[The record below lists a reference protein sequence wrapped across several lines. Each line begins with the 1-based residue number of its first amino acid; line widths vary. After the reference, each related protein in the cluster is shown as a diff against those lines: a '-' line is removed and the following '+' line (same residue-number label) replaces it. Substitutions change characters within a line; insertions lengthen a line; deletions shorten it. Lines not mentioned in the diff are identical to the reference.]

1 MPKRPE
7 HVLRHIAEAIERI
20 EKYAAGKTLADYES
34 NELLQG
40 AVERWIEVISEAS
53 RSIPD
58 DFKADHLDISWRA
71 IAGICNLMR
80 HGYEN
85 VRNDVIWDIVENR
98 IPPLKRAIEAMA
110 AKHGIDLYSDQWRSA
125 EGIFVVGWIEAAR
138 WPKSNIYLGGALA
151 GLQTRLQGPSA

>member
-20 EKYAAGKTLADYES
+20 EKYAAGKTLADYDS

-58 DFKADHLDISWRA
+58 DFKADHPDISWRA

-80 HGYEN
+80 HDYEN

-110 AKHGIDLYSDQWRSA
+110 AKHGIDLYSDQ
-125 EGIFVVGWIEAAR
+125 
-138 WPKSNIYLGGALA
+138 
-151 GLQTRLQGPSA
+151 